1 MDDEVARSAPSL
13 VDEQKELTRSRI
25 QRAAMEVVARDGF
38 DATVEEIARVSGVS
52 PRTIFR
58 HYATQA
64 SLIVATVKDMFDA
77 CGQQPIEGLPEP
89 SDDLVGW
96 IDGLATTIHTR
107 NAEIV
112 GDAFWD
118 LHAPSLA
125 ESETLA
131 EIAILRRDLRVYGVR
146 YLANL
151 AWQRAGGTGEAPED
165 LVSTVALNFSAFA
178 TQALMIDYECSPTH
192 IGALTADIVKLM
204 LTSSLDQQRAQSSPA
219 PRTEAARGPT
229 GETELRLGIAEA
241 MHHLMRAP
249 PVGDSPE

>member
-1 MDDEVARSAPSL
+1 
-13 VDEQKELTRSRI
+13 
-25 QRAAMEVVARDGF
+25 MEVVARQGF

-77 CGQQPIEGLPEP
+77 CGQRPIEGLPDP
-89 SDDLVGW
+89 ADDLVGW
-96 IDGLATTIHTR
+96 IDGLAVTIHTR

-118 LHAPSLA
+118 LHAPSLE

-131 EIAILRRDLRVYGVR
+131 EIAVLRRDLRVYGVR

-151 AWQRAGGTGEAPED
+151 AWQTAGGIGDAPED
-165 LVSTVALNFSAFA
+165 LVSTLALNFSAFA
-178 TQALMIDYECSPTH
+178 TQALMIDYECTPIQ
-192 IGALTADIVKLM
+192 IGVLTADIVKLM
-204 LTSSLDQQRAQSSPA
+204 LSSSVDQQRSQSRPSSGTEVAPEPA
-219 PRTEAARGPT
+219 

-241 MHHLMRAP
+241 MHNLMGAP
-249 PVGDSPE
+249 SADGSPE